1 MNLVDIHLR
10 KQVENRYA
18 GNNQD
23 EPHDGS
29 QIRHLEERCAGGFCD
44 NGEDEEYV
52 VERRENIQ
60 IVFLYCEKSGE
71 ESMPSSE
78 KFRDHVL
85 QQFKGELRVTTRKMM
100 GEYVLYA
107 DGKIFGGIYDD
118 RLLVKPVPAAVAM
131 LPGAK
136 KQLPYEGAKPMLRV
150 TSEQIEDCEFL
161 AKLLDAMLPELP
173 AAKAKKKK

>member
-10 KQVENRYA
+10 KQVENRYV

-29 QIRHLEERCAGGFCD
+29 QIRHLEQCGAGGFCD

-100 GEYVLYA
+100 GEYILYA

-118 RLLVKPVPAAVAM
+118 RLLVKPVPAALAM

-136 KQLPYEGAKPMLRV
+136 KQLPYDGAKPMLRI
-150 TSEQIEDCEFL
+150 TAEQIEDSAL
-161 AKLLDAMLPELP
+161 LVRLLDAMLPELP
-173 AAKAKKKK
+173 APKKKK